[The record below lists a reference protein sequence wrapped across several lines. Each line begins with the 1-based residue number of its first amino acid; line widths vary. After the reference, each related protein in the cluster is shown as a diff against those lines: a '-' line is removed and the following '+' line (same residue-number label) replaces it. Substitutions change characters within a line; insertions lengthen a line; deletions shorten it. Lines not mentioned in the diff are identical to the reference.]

1 MGDDGRTGVG
11 RTCSSMGNP
20 MPNLQTPG
28 FKMFKDPWNPNP
40 KFERQV
46 GMFWFGHVWT
56 KIDRVLS
63 KYGSNNLA
71 LRHGK

>member
-46 GMFWFGHVWT
+46 GMFGLDMFG
-56 KIDRVLS
+56 R
-63 KYGSNNLA
+63 
-71 LRHGK
+71 R